1 VVGGGFGAGVFAL
14 AAVRRGAMRPLYEL
28 YVALSGLG
36 AILVAYVLWLSV
48 QVIMEREASHYWDET
63 LGTVLV
69 ALCVLGLLGM
79 VAIGLAV

>member
-1 VVGGGFGAGVFAL
+1 
-14 AAVRRGAMRPLYEL
+14 MRPLYEL

-36 AILVAYVLWLSV
+36 AILLSYVLWLGV
-48 QVIMEREASHYWDET
+48 QVLQERETPRYWDET

>member
-1 VVGGGFGAGVFAL
+1 
-14 AAVRRGAMRPLYEL
+14 MRPLYEL
-28 YVALSGLG
+28 YAALSGLG

-48 QVIMEREASHYWDET
+48 QVLRDREVPRYWDET